1 MSDNENTVHYTPIGT
16 NTYGT
21 SVLIVNEISMFSLI
35 FMDTI
40 DLEIKIELS
49 KTHNLSRKK
58 MCTTQAQSSNWQPK
72 GTAKQT
78 SAKRH

>member
-16 NTYGT
+16 NTYET

-40 DLEIKIELS
+40 DLEIKKERRD
-49 KTHNLSRKK
+49 KNEKK
-58 MCTTQAQSSNWQPK
+58 NFYY
-72 GTAKQT
+72 
-78 SAKRH
+78 